1 MKKNAIKT
9 IVLAISLLFSLTF
22 IGEAKDVSE
31 KQPPPIA
38 AHTAGIIPSQST
50 IKVQF
55 NKDQVPQDQINQP
68 LTQSPLSFQPEIKG
82 AAVWTDRHTL
92 QFRPDEPL
100 PRGTHYS
107 CSFVFIDS
115 SVFSFDFAVIKQA
128 FEVFADG
135 LLVTDSSKGNKM
147 RFTGIVTVADA
158 EDGLNVVKM
167 FSALHADATLNIRW
181 THSPDRLEH
190 RFTIDNILKQKNPS
204 ELVLE
209 WNGASIGVAQKGKKE
224 IAVPS
229 IKPFKVL
236 KASAV
241 YGPTRH
247 IEIRFSDELD
257 KTQELRGLI
266 RVKNKNNLR
275 FTADG
280 NIVKV
285 YSSSAWR
292 TEEVVTV
299 TTAVRSLRNQ
309 RLQKRKTLQ
318 VKFETRK
325 PQVRLVGKGVI
336 VPTTFGQTVPFETV
350 NLRAVKIEAIRIFDN
365 TATQFFQ
372 ANDIDGQYEMHQVG
386 RVIWQKIVPLDE
398 KPAEKNQWVRR
409 RLDLTSLIKKNG
421 SGLYRLKLSFE
432 RHHVIYQ
439 CGDKDRSDEDQDET
453 DDAPQPSS
461 DDADVESS
469 YWDSYEQENQY
480 QWGERKNP
488 CNPAYYARN
497 RNVVQRN
504 VLISDIG
511 LIAKK
516 GSDDQLFI
524 FTTDMKTAAPL
535 ADVNLTLLD
544 YQQQIIAQ
552 GVTSEDGRA
561 QLICVREP
569 FLLVAQNNDQK
580 GFLKLD
586 SGSALSVSH
595 FDVSGQAIT
604 KGLKG
609 FIYGERGVWRPGDP
623 IWLTFILFDEDKR
636 LPENHPVLFE
646 LRNPKGKL
654 IQRIKRSQ
662 GINGFYSF
670 KTKTKPDAITGKYT
684 AQVKV
689 GGAEFTQT
697 VRIETVIPNRLKIKL
712 DFGEGVKSLTDGTI
726 NVQLSSRWLHGAIAK
741 NLKVDMNLALAASPT
756 TRFPKYDE
764 YSFDDPMRHYTPEKQ
779 TLFEGELDEK
789 GMAAITAKVSAK
801 NVSPGMLTAHFRTR
815 VFESGGAFSTDRFK
829 MPFHPY
835 KQYVGLRTPPGDKAR
850 GMLLT
855 DTKHMVRIA
864 LLDVNG
870 LPVEKGQVEVKLYK
884 LKWRWWWEKSEDT
897 DYVGRSS
904 FMVIQTG
911 KTDIVNGAG
920 QWQFEIKYPEW
931 GRYFVRVKD
940 LNGKHAAG
948 KIVYIDWPGWAGRA
962 SKDIPGG
969 ATVLTFSAD
978 KESHKVGETVT
989 LTIPTGKKGRA
1000 LVSIESGS
1008 KILHTAWVEAQE
1020 NAARY
1025 AFTATPAMAPNVYA
1039 NVTFLQPHQQTGND
1053 LPIRMYGVIPLKIE
1067 NPATRLEPLIQ
1078 APESFAPEEKGVIKI
1093 RESSGKAMTY
1103 TLAVVDEGLL
1113 DLTRFSTPNP
1123 WGYFYQREALGVKT
1137 WDIYNM
1143 VAGAYGGALERL
1155 LAIGGDAAFGK
1166 KGKKK
1171 AHRFPPMVKFLGPFE
1186 LAPDSEDVHTIDFP
1200 QYVGSVR
1207 IMAVA
1212 GHNGAFGN
1220 AEQAVPVR
1228 KPLMVLATLP
1238 RVLSPEEIVAMPVSV
1253 FAMDETVKLVSLKL
1267 EAQGPLVPVDSSEKS
1282 IQFADPGDE
1291 LVTFQLKA
1299 SASTGMAKV
1308 KVIATSGE
1316 LTATHTIEIDVR
1328 MPTEPVTDVMD
1339 TVLAPGEIW
1348 TPQAALPGIV
1358 GTNRAILEI
1367 SRMPPINLEG
1377 RLRYL
1382 VRYPHGCVE
1391 QTTSSVFPQLWLSEL
1406 IQLSP
1411 EQQSEIQHN
1420 IEAGIERLSGFQHT
1434 NGGFSYW
1441 PGQRNMH
1448 DWSSSY
1454 AGHFLLEAQRAGYLL
1469 PPGMLSQWKTFQQKQ
1484 ARAWT
1489 ITKRKRSRLIQAYR
1503 LYTLA
1508 LANAAELGAMN
1519 RLREASDLDSVTRYR
1534 LAAAYVLAGQP
1545 EAAEQLIKY
1554 GHIVIPDYKELSGT
1568 FGSSLRDRAMILET
1582 LCLMKRLKEALPLAT
1597 AIAKELSSDA
1607 GLSTQTTAYALI
1619 AIANYTGLAGRDS
1632 SMEFTYSQNGNP
1644 AETIAS
1650 EYPLVQ
1656 KRLSVK
1662 NSASINVNLKNES
1675 SAAIFPRLIMEGIPA
1690 LGQEKP
1696 AAKGFELKYIYQTLK
1711 GKTLDVTSL
1720 EQGIDFAV
1728 EILVTNTGMRGSYQ
1742 EVALTHVVPSGW
1754 EIVNMRLDSDAFK
1767 EKESA
1772 FKYRFKY
1779 RDIRDDRVYTYF
1791 DIAQGQTKTFR
1802 IGLHAG
1808 YLGRFY
1814 LPMVKVEA
1822 MYDAMLHARQPGKWV
1837 TVVQPG
1843 KGLSHK

>member
-1 MKKNAIKT
+1 MKQNTIKT
-9 IVLAISLLFSLTF
+9 IVLGISLLFSLTF
-22 IGEAKDVSE
+22 IGEATAMSE
-31 KQPPPIA
+31 KSPSPIA
-38 AHTAGIIPSQST
+38 AHTTGIIPSQST
-50 IKVQF
+50 IKVRF
-55 NKDQVPQDQINQP
+55 NADQVSQDQINQP
-68 LTQSPLSFQPEIKG
+68 LTKSPLTFKPEIKG
-82 AAVWTDRHTL
+82 AAVWTDRRTL
-92 QFRPDEPL
+92 EFQPDEPL

-107 CSFVFIDS
+107 CSFVFIRG
-115 SVFSFDFAVIKQA
+115 SVFSFDFAVIKQD
-128 FEVFADG
+128 FEVSVDG
-135 LLVTDSSKGNKM
+135 LQGTDPQKGRKM
-147 RFTGIVTVADA
+147 RLTGMVTTADA

-167 FSALHADATLNIRW
+167 LHALHLDAELNIRW
-181 THSPDRLEH
+181 SHSPDRREH
-190 RFTIDNILKQKNPS
+190 RFTVDNILKDDTPS
-204 ELVLE
+204 EFVLQ
-209 WNGASIGVAQKGKKE
+209 WDGASIGVSQKGVKK
-224 IAVPS
+224 ITVPS
-229 IKPFKVL
+229 IKPFEVL
-236 KASAV
+236 KARAI

-247 IEIRFSDELD
+247 IEIRFSDALD

-266 RVKNKNNLR
+266 RVKNKDDLR

-280 NIVKV
+280 SIVKV
-285 YSSSAWR
+285 YSTSAWR
-292 TEEVVTV
+292 TKEVVTV
-299 TTAVRSLRNQ
+299 TTGIRSLRNQ
-309 RLQKRKTLQ
+309 RLQKRKTLH

-336 VPTTFGQTVPFETV
+336 SPTTFGQTVPFETV
-350 NLRAVKIEAIRIFDN
+350 NLRAVKVEAIRIFDN
-365 TATQFFQ
+365 TAAQFFQ
-372 ANDIDGQYEMHQVG
+372 ANDLSDNRNMYRVG
-386 RVIWQKIVPLDE
+386 RVIWQKTFPLDE

-409 RLDLTSLIKKNG
+409 RLDLTPLIQKNG
-421 SGLYRLKLSFE
+421 SGLYRLKLSFKR
-432 RHHVIYQ
+432 RHIIYK
-439 CGDKDRSDEDQDET
+439 CGDNDPAET
-453 DDAPQPSS
+453 DDTLPLAS
-461 DDADVESS
+461 DDTDADIESS
-469 YWDSYEQENQY
+469 YWDSYQQNQQY
-480 QWGERKNP
+480 KWSERENP

-497 RNVVQRN
+497 RNFAQRN

-516 GSDDQLFI
+516 GSDDQVFV
-524 FTTDMKTAAPL
+524 FATDMKTATPL
-535 ADVNLTLLD
+535 ADVNLTVLD
-544 YQQQIIAQ
+544 YQQQILAE
-552 GVTSEDGRA
+552 GVTDADGSA
-561 QLICVREP
+561 QLICARLP
-569 FLLVAQNNDQK
+569 FLLVAQHNGQT
-580 GFLKLD
+580 GYLKLD
-586 SGSALSVSH
+586 NGSSLSVSH
-595 FDVSGQAIT
+595 FDVSGQAVA

-623 IWLTFILFDEDKR
+623 IYLTFILFDEDKR

-654 IQRIKRSQ
+654 VQRIKRTQ

-670 KTKTKPDAITGKYT
+670 KTKTKPNAITGKYT

-689 GGAEFTQT
+689 GGAKFTQT
-697 VRIETVIPNRLKIKL
+697 LRIETVMPNRLKIKL
-712 DFGEGVKSLTDGTI
+712 DFGEDVKSLTDGTI

-741 NLKVDMNLALAASPT
+741 NLKADMNLALAASPT

-764 YSFDDPMRHYTPEKQ
+764 YTFDDPLRHYTPEKQ
-779 TLFEGELDEK
+779 TLFEGELNEK
-789 GMAAITAKVSAK
+789 GMAKIVSEVNAK

-815 VFESGGAFSTDRFK
+815 VFEAGGAFSTDRFS

-835 KQYVGLRTPPGDKAR
+835 KRYVGLRTPPGDKAR

-855 DTKHMVRIA
+855 DTKHTVRIA

-870 LPVEKGQVEVKLYK
+870 KPVDKGQVEVKLYK
-884 LKWRWWWEKSEDT
+884 IKWRWWWAKGKDSLA

-904 FMVIQTG
+904 FRAIQTG
-911 KTDIVNGAG
+911 KADIVNGAG
-920 QWQFEIKYPEW
+920 QWQFEIKYPQW
-931 GRYFVRVKD
+931 GRYFIRVKD

-969 ATVLTFSAD
+969 AAVLTFSAD
-978 KESHKVGETVT
+978 KESYNVGDTVT
-989 LTIPTGKKGRA
+989 LTIPTGKKGRG

-1008 KILHTAWVEAQE
+1008 KILHTAWVEARE

-1039 NVTFLQPHQQTGND
+1039 HVTFLQPHQQTGND
-1053 LPIRMYGVIPLKIE
+1053 LPIRMYGIIPLKIE
-1067 NPATRLEPLIQ
+1067 NPATRIEPQIE

-1093 RESSGKAMTY
+1093 REASGKAMTY
-1103 TLAVVDEGLL
+1103 TLAIVDEGLL
-1113 DLTRFSTPNP
+1113 DLTRFSTPDP
-1123 WGYFYQREALGVKT
+1123 WGHFYQREALGVKT
-1137 WDIYNM
+1137 WDLYNM

-1171 AHRFPPMVKFLGPFE
+1171 AHRFPPMVRFLGPFE
-1186 LAPDSEDVHTIDFP
+1186 LARDGEDVHTIDFP

-1212 GHNGAFGN
+1212 GLNGAFGD

-1228 KPLMVLATLP
+1228 KPLMVLTTLP
-1238 RVLSPEEIVAMPVSV
+1238 RVLSPEETVAMPVSV
-1253 FAMDETVKLVSLKL
+1253 FAMDETVKLVSVKL
-1267 EAQGPLVPVDSSEKS
+1267 ETEGPLASTDSTEKS

-1299 SASTGMAKV
+1299 SAATGMAKV
-1308 KVIATSGE
+1308 KVIATSGD

-1328 MPTEPVTDVMD
+1328 MPTEPVTDVLD
-1339 TVLAPGEIW
+1339 TVLAPDEVW

-1358 GTNRAILEI
+1358 GTNRAVLEI
-1367 SRMPPINLEG
+1367 SRMPPMDLER

-1391 QTTSSVFPQLWLSEL
+1391 QTTSSVFPQLWLNEL

-1441 PGQRNMH
+1441 PGERNVH

-1469 PPGMLSQWKTFQQKQ
+1469 PSGMLSQWKTFQQKQ

-1489 ITKRKRSRLIQAYR
+1489 ISKHKRSRLIQAYR

-1519 RLREASDLDSVTRYR
+1519 RLREASDLDAVTRFR
-1534 LAAAYVLAGQP
+1534 LAAAYLLAGQP
-1545 EAAEQLIKY
+1545 EAAEPLTQLSNI
-1554 GHIVIPDYKELSGT
+1554 IIPDYKELSGT
-1568 FGSSLRDRAMILET
+1568 FGSGLRDRAMVLET

-1619 AIANYTGLAGRDS
+1619 AMANYTGLAGRDS
-1632 SMEFTYSQNGNP
+1632 SMAFTYSQHGNP

-1656 KRLSVK
+1656 LQLSVN
-1662 NSASINVNLKNES
+1662 NSESNLKRFDLQMINVMLINEGK
-1675 SAAIFPRLIMEGIPA
+1675 AAIFPRLIMEGIPA
-1690 LGQEKP
+1690 LGHEKP
-1696 AAKGFELKYIYQTLK
+1696 AANGFELNVIYLTLESEP
-1711 GKTLDVTSL
+1711 LDVDSSD
-1720 EQGIDFAV
+1720 QGTDFVAEV
-1728 EILVTNTGMRGSYQ
+1728 SVTNTGMRGSYK
-1742 EVALTHVVPSGW
+1742 EVALTHVFPSGW
-1754 EIVNMRLDSDAFK
+1754 EIVNMRLDADAFEAK
-1767 EKESA
+1767 QSA
-1772 FKYRFKY
+1772 FKYR
-1779 RDIRDDRVYTYF
+1779 DTRDDRVYTYF

-1802 IGLHAG
+1802 IGLHAS

-1814 LPMVKVEA
+1814 LPLVKVEA
-1822 MYDAMLHARQPGKWV
+1822 MYDAMLHARHPGKWV

-1843 KGLSHK
+1843 E